1 MLIQNIQEASL
12 IRASY
17 LLSQTASEESFNLCN
32 QELNTLSKLL
42 GVDFDKGIYTLI
54 FDQLDFKD
62 PKVFMNSNNIR
73 YQYFLKIFPKDLKND
88 KFVNFLAEIL
98 MRTRNNNKA
107 SDIYDTLNK
116 LMRLTDEEQLKILL
130 AFILSKNQNYYND
143 AMTLMYN
150 KVKKMESENLIRKI
164 DPKLSQDILSI
175 LSNKKNVKI
184 KHDINLRAFNTLSKN
199 ESQVKKDSQSESMK
213 LLSILDADM
222 ANMENDLIPLEKI
235 YEDLGPTLFNSCKT
249 IMPKSPLIDNSL
261 DAKKIAELIIS
272 ILRKTPFNEDK
283 EIRIMNKSFLKSLDM
298 EDEAEKMEES
308 ADKLQTDWNVE
319 NFYKVF
325 KKEIDEINPVDIFKY
340 LDNRN
345 FVIKDRKKFE
355 IFLNILRTFE
365 IIKNNNF
372 DLFFD
377 FIFKKW
383 KNEENQIV
391 FLKYLV
397 NNPNLDIFSFKL
409 YKGKRTK
416 QHFELNF
423 SISKSSSSQS
433 IEPWTC
439 IALLEVLLE
448 ISHGN
453 NYIKI
458 KELFNWPIQYIPEI
472 IALGLIQIDK
482 KPNDFLYDELIQ
494 EVLTLFLNNHMNSF
508 SVIEEIW
515 NSNKE
520 IVINAIANMYNSSP
534 DLMNLSRILDITQKL
549 KESLLLLVDCSD
561 YKFAVNLAILA
572 IKRDFLHIENWLKER
587 IQTVGDDFVLT
598 LIDYLRENLINH
610 CKGNIKSKES
620 VLDKS
625 QLSIESLAVILEN
638 ICLAKHATNPKI
650 SISTEEQVE
659 DIQKTIYATFQEL
672 NTSQVNGKEIE
683 ERANQIFQSMFKGET
698 EVLDTVEKLKALKE
712 SQNLSDRETYACMIH
727 CLLDEYRFYHQYPDK
742 QLNIISQLFGQII
755 NNGLI
760 EGVIQ
765 TIALKYVLEGIKKGN
780 GPLFIFGT
788 KALEQFKDKLKEYPN
803 YTRSLIEAKQLK
815 NDPLLYE
822 AVYEKYKSIFQSAED
837 PNNTLLSAAPNPEV
851 NIGNNGSLP
860 QQSVFPP
867 LSLIKNVS
875 ALGTNSNNLPN
886 LQNLKNKMYPPS
898 GEETNCAPGAVF
910 DNDFGIK
917 SNQRT
922 LNQNDNNGFNQML
935 FNLNNNNK
943 NNTTNDQFFGMNNL
957 GGNMSPNNIPINS
970 QILPN
975 GIGQNIPDLMN
986 NQIPNLNILP
996 NNNINNIDSSQMF
1009 LNNPNNMNNQLNN
1022 LQNQNMQI
1030 NPNNILNNHI
1040 NPLREQIQNLEDQNQ
1055 KRTKLRESGKNLPNI
1070 LPQNNNNYINQNG
1083 SFGEI
1088 FGNNEVEHKMANSS
1102 NSNILDKLRFI
1113 LNQLG
1118 ENNIKEKANEIKLM
1132 CNNNDNLIHQF
1143 SDILVK
1149 SRIIREENNHNLY
1162 YKLILQIDSKELI
1175 NFQIT
1180 DTIKCIHKILLLNQK
1195 SLDEM
1200 SERKIMRCLGNWLGK
1215 LTLSRNKPILAKDL
1229 DFRDLLLSAFEA
1241 GKLNIIVPFTS
1252 KVLQNSINSKVF
1264 TQKNPWMR
1272 AILSILNSVSK
1283 INGII
1288 NNIILE
1294 IKELF
1299 KKLNINDENTDLIN
1313 NKFFEGKIPNKNSSD
1328 FNFNSNQIMFSNNN
1342 QQVNPNT
1349 FSNYMPHPQ
1358 YDNQNLSQKA
1368 ISIGIQDEH
1377 EHNLLKQDLWNQL
1390 VRSSYLIELKN
1401 IFEEQ
1406 KIFEQQLIDKN
1417 QLANLLYQVLND
1429 SISNIIIPVIERA
1442 VNISLVTTKELV
1454 IKDFQYE
1461 SSEQNFKMAATN
1473 FIKSLAGALASV
1485 TCKEPLRMS
1494 FTKKMKDFLTDRK
1507 IDLKTQENIA
1517 KMKYTND
1524 FLNVGCNYIFN
1535 FVQKKAAENVLQDE
1549 TIIKEIERRKAID
1562 SNGNK
1567 LFSYDTNTPLMKI
1580 VNKLPAIL
1588 RPNTQGLTK
1597 SQLLLYSNFPTS
1609 TGASSNSDLI
1619 KINIPIVRDI
1629 LHIIKEVLD
1638 NNISP
1643 KTYDICMQ
1651 NVKTIITN
1659 NTQLGNEFDEGS
1671 EELKLC
1677 EKAIIDNKIKEM
1689 NLSEQEEKKNITL
1702 VVITTL
1708 KYAFFAFESQNK
1720 KLLNIF
1726 IAILKGWVQ
1735 TNIINVRKEITDK
1748 VLGGN
1753 NNPMCFN
1760 LGFQYYLINLK
1771 LIDLN
1776 EYQSLLILYLEN
1788 KSTRSM
1794 FIKLITDLKKFR
1806 INDFS
1811 NPDSLKLPKLHEFY
1825 YNEEKCKKYF
1835 AFFGKSCK
1843 LPNDLNIITEQT
1855 INYKICNIKDQK
1867 TYGIFINMCSFAFSK
1882 ITNTK
1887 YPFIKVEPN
1896 HLSTNLSSFIQ
1907 SPFINNE
1914 EQLTVFSMI
1923 ITELCV
1929 KRISN
1934 SNTTDNY
1941 PDSEARCIY
1950 TLLMAIPNTL
1960 NKLKQFSII
1969 LHGIFKTFHYDYMK
1983 TGLKFNQRPYFKLF
1997 YTFISLFSAMP
2008 NNAKVFNSEN
2018 TKIQYMILI
2027 AQYLK
2032 YFSPQNYPGFAL
2044 AYLELISAENF
2055 ISCFLGDYNSQ
2066 AVLVNDKNDKA
2077 NEYLTLLSE
2086 IFVFLKNC
2094 YNKPVNKVFMSYLY
2108 KFIYLLCKTYP
2119 DFINEYYY
2127 VIIVSIPHENI
2138 YMQLK
2143 NLLLSAIPKKLEQ
2156 YENEDLEKEIKE
2168 NKIEDIN
2175 LKKSLDIVEKNA
2187 ILTYIDK
2194 YIDKYIENPN
2204 YEVVQSICDNL
2215 NNNTNITFN
2224 FYIIQGLVIYYSL
2237 KGLPVMKNIS
2247 EAYNL
2252 FLEMLKL
2259 MEMENRSIL
2268 INSMLNQL
2276 RFPSKQTLYFV
2287 LIIIYILSNIKN
2299 EEIEEMLISLLFE
2312 RLLVKPI
2319 PWGIELLF
2327 KKILNNDA
2335 YNLMKTNFFKNING
2349 GEWFINSLKQFL
2361 EDKKFVK
2368 FSHFRDNK
2376 IDMILLKEKKK
2387 NKGEKNKENKLDNDE
2402 QNI

>member
-1 MLIQNIQEASL
+1 MIIQNIQEASL
-12 IRASY
+12 IRANY
-17 LLSQTASEESFNLCN
+17 LLSQEASEESFNLCT
-32 QELNTLSKLL
+32 QELNSLSKLL
-42 GVDFDKGIYTLI
+42 GLEFDKGIYSLI

-62 PKVFMNSNNIR
+62 PKLFMNSNQIR
-73 YQYFLKIFPKDLKND
+73 YHYFLKIFPKDLKHN

-98 MRTRNNNKA
+98 MRTRNNNNA
-107 SDIYDTLNK
+107 NEIFDTLNK
-116 LMRLTDEEQLKILL
+116 LMKLTDEDQFKILL
-130 AFILSKNQNYYND
+130 AFILSKNPNYFND
-143 AMTLMYN
+143 AMTLMCN
-150 KVKKMESENLIRKI
+150 KIKKMENENLVHKI

-184 KHDINLRAFNTLSKN
+184 SQDINLHEFNTLSKN
-199 ESQVKKDSQSESMK
+199 KEQINQDNKSESMK
-213 LLSILDADM
+213 LLSILDSDI
-222 ANMENDLIPLEKI
+222 ANINNDLIPLEKL

-249 IMPKSPLIDNSL
+249 IIPKSPLIDNSL
-261 DAKKIAELIIS
+261 DAKKIAGLIIS
-272 ILRKTPFNEDK
+272 ILRNTPFNEEKEK
-283 EIRIMNKSFLKSLDM
+283 EIRIMNKSFLKSLDL
-298 EDEAEKMEES
+298 EDEAEKLEES
-308 ADKLQTDWNVE
+308 SDKIQTDWNVE

-325 KKEIDEINPVDIFKY
+325 KKEIDVINPADIFKY

-345 FVIKDRKKFE
+345 FVIKDKKKFDM
-355 IFLNILRTFE
+355 FMNILKAFE
-365 IIKNNNF
+365 IIKNNNY

-377 FIFKKW
+377 FIFTKW
-383 KNEENQIV
+383 NNEENQIE

-397 NNPNLDIFSFKL
+397 NNPNLDSFSFKL

-423 SISKSSSSQS
+423 AISKSSNSQS

-472 IALGLIQIDK
+472 IALGLIQINK

-598 LIDYLRENLINH
+598 LIDYLKENLINH

-638 ICLAKHATNPKI
+638 ICLAKHSTNPKI

-659 DIQKTIYATFQEL
+659 EIQKTIYATFQEL

-698 EVLDTVEKLKALKE
+698 EVLDTVEKLKALKV
-712 SQNLSDRETYACMIH
+712 SQNISDRETYACMIH

-780 GPLFIFGT
+780 GALFIFGT

-822 AVYEKYKSIFQSAED
+822 AVYEKYKSIVQSPED
-837 PNNTLLSAAPNPEV
+837 PNNTLLSAAPNPEAL
-851 NIGNNGSLP
+851 GNNGPLP

-875 ALGTNSNNLPN
+875 ALSSNNNNLQN
-886 LQNLKNKMYPPS
+886 LQNLKNKMYSPS
-898 GEETNCAPGAVF
+898 GEESTSTPGTIF
-910 DNDFGIK
+910 ENDFGMK
-917 SNQRT
+917 SNQRN

-935 FNLNNNNK
+935 FNLNNNK
-943 NNTTNDQFFGMNNL
+943 NNTGNEQFFNMNNL
-957 GGNMSPNNIPINS
+957 GGNINPNNIPMNS
-970 QILPN
+970 QILPS
-975 GIGQNIPDLMN
+975 GIGQNIPELMN
-986 NQIPNLNILP
+986 NQIPNINIMP
-996 NNNINNIDSSQMF
+996 SNNINNIDSSQMF
-1009 LNNPNNMNNQLNN
+1009 LNNQNNMNNQMNN

-1040 NPLREQIQNLEDQNQ
+1040 NPLGEQIPNMEDQNQ
-1055 KRTKLRESGKNLPNI
+1055 KRPKMRVESGKNLQNI
-1070 LPQNNNNYINQNG
+1070 LPQNNNNYLNQSG

-1088 FGNNEVEHKMANSS
+1088 FGNNEAEHKMQNSS
-1102 NSNILDKLRFI
+1102 NSNLLDKLRFI

-1118 ENNIKEKANEIKLM
+1118 ENNIKEKANEIKIM
-1132 CNNNDNLIHQF
+1132 CNNNDNLIRQF
-1143 SDILVK
+1143 SDFLVK
-1149 SRIIREENNHNLY
+1149 NRIIREENNHNLY
-1162 YKLILQIDSKELI
+1162 YKLITQIDNKELF
-1175 NFQIT
+1175 NYQIS
-1180 DTIKCIHKILLLNQK
+1180 DTLKYIQKILQLNQK
-1195 SLDEM
+1195 LDEM
-1200 SERKIMRCLGNWLGK
+1200 SERKLMRCLGNWLGK

-1229 DFRDLLLSAFEA
+1229 DFRDLILNAYDA
-1241 GKLNIIVPFTS
+1241 GKLNIIVPFIS
-1252 KVLQNSINSKVF
+1252 KVLQNSINTKVF
-1264 TQKNPWMR
+1264 TLKNPWMR
-1272 AILSILNSVSK
+1272 AVLSILNSVSK
-1283 INGII
+1283 IDGIR

-1294 IKELF
+1294 VKDLF

-1313 NKFFEGKIPNKNSSD
+1313 NAFFEGKIPNKNSSD
-1328 FNFNSNQIMFSNNN
+1328 FNFNSNQMMFSNNT
-1342 QQVNPNT
+1342 QQINSNT
-1349 FSNYMPHPQ
+1349 SSNYIHHPQ
-1358 YDNQNLSQKA
+1358 YDNQNLSQKP
-1368 ISIGIQDEH
+1368 INIGIQDEH

-1390 VRSSYLIELKN
+1390 VRSNYLMELKN

-1406 KIFEQQLIDKN
+1406 KIFEQQLVDKN

-1461 SSEQNFKMAATN
+1461 SSEQNFKMASTN

-1494 FTKKMKDFLTDRK
+1494 FTKKMKDFLMERK
-1507 IDLKTQENIA
+1507 IDAKTQENIS

-1524 FLNVGCNYIFN
+1524 FLNIGCNYIFN

-1549 TIIKEIERRKAID
+1549 TILKEIERRKVID
-1562 SNGNK
+1562 ANGNK
-1567 LFSYDTNTPLMKI
+1567 VFSYDTNTPLMKI
-1580 VNKLPAIL
+1580 VNKLPSIL

-1597 SQLLLYSNFPTS
+1597 SQLLLYSNFPIS
-1609 TGASSNSDLI
+1609 IGASPNSDLS
-1619 KINIPIVRDI
+1619 KIHIPIVRDI
-1629 LHIIKEVLD
+1629 LRIIKEVLD

-1643 KTYDICMQ
+1643 KAYDICML

-1702 VVITTL
+1702 VVGTTL
-1708 KYAFFAFESQNK
+1708 KYAFLAYESNNK

-1726 IAILKGWVQ
+1726 TALLNGWAQV
-1735 TNIINVRKEITDK
+1735 NIINVRKEITDK
-1748 VLGGN
+1748 VLAINN

-1760 LGFQYYLINLK
+1760 IGFQIYLINLK

-1776 EYQSLLILYLEN
+1776 EYQSLIILFLEN
-1788 KSTRSM
+1788 KSTRPV
-1794 FIKLITDLKKFR
+1794 FIKLITDLKKCR
-1806 INDFS
+1806 INDPS
-1811 NPDSLKLPKLHEFY
+1811 IPTSLKLPKLYDFY

-1835 AFFGKSCK
+1835 AFFGKGCK
-1843 LPNDLNIITEQT
+1843 LPNDLNIITEQI

-1887 YPFIKVEPN
+1887 YPFIKLEPN
-1896 HLSTNLSSFIQ
+1896 HLSTNLSNFIQ

-1950 TLLMAIPNTL
+1950 TLLMAIPDTL

-1997 YTFISLFSAMP
+1997 YTFISLFSTMP

-2018 TKIQYMILI
+2018 TKIQYMVLI

-2044 AYLELISAENF
+2044 AYLELISSENF
-2055 ISCFLGDYNSQ
+2055 ISCFLGDANSQ
-2066 AVLVNDKNDKA
+2066 NAPTNDKNDKA

-2086 IFVFLKNC
+2086 IFVFLKIC
-2094 YNKPVNKVFMSYLY
+2094 CNKPANKVFMNYVY
-2108 KFIYLLCKTYP
+2108 KFIYLLCNTYP
-2119 DFINEYYY
+2119 DFINEHYY
-2127 VIIVSIPHENI
+2127 IIIISLPHENI

-2143 NLLLSAIPKKLEQ
+2143 NLLLSATPKKLEQ
-2156 YENEDLEKEIKE
+2156 YKNINLEDKDLENEIKE
-2168 NKIEDIN
+2168 NNLEDIY
-2175 LKKSLDIVEKNA
+2175 LKKLLDILEKNN

-2194 YIDKYIENPN
+2194 CIDKYIENPN
-2204 YEVVQSICDNL
+2204 YEIVKNICDNL
-2215 NNNTNITFN
+2215 NNNNNITFN
-2224 FYIIQGLVIYYSL
+2224 FYVIQGLVIYYSL
-2237 KGLPVMKNIS
+2237 KGLPVLKNIND
-2247 EAYNL
+2247 AYNL
-2252 FLEMLKL
+2252 FFEMIKL
-2259 MEMENRSIL
+2259 MAMENKTIL

-2287 LIIIYILSNIKN
+2287 LIIIYILSNIEN
-2299 EEIEEMLISLLFE
+2299 EETEEMIISLLFE

-2327 KKILNNDA
+2327 KKILNNEK

-2349 GEWFINSLKQFL
+2349 GDWFINSLQQFL

-2368 FSHFRDNK
+2368 FSNFKDNK
-2376 IDMILLKEKKK
+2376 IDMMLSKDKKK
-2387 NKGEKNKENKLDNDE
+2387 SKNEKNKDNDE
-2402 QNI
+2402 